1 MIVGDDSMLY
11 EKFSKEDLLIVIS
24 IAHDN
29 LENAADHAAQALL
42 LLVMNDEVEKIKAIV
57 KEEKAF
63 IAEVTKE

>member
-1 MIVGDDSMLY
+1 VIVGDDSMLY

>member
-1 MIVGDDSMLY
+1 MLY

-63 IAEVTKE
+63 IAEVTKEWKQD